1 MGSFHESSTRAEA
14 AKESAGGSLN
24 SKGKAAAEERSTARK
39 AVGPPEG
46 VPLPTAPIQPKP

>member
-14 AKESAGGSLN
+14 ARESAGGSLS
-24 SKGKAAAEERSTARK
+24 SKGKAASEERSAARK

-46 VPLPTAPIQPKP
+46 VLLPTAPIPPQK